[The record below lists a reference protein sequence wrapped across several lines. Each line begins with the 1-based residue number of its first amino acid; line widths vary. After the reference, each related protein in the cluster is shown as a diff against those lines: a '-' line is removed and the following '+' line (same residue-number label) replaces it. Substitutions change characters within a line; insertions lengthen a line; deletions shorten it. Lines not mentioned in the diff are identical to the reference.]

1 MKYIIKWTEQN
12 KSIGKIEWQ
21 SNEVDANQ
29 ILAVLKYVE
38 KKYRLTDVYIE
49 DEMQQTWRKKDFLKM
64 FEKERENPH
73 DIVIYFDGNFNHA
86 KKQAGIGF
94 VMYYRIH
101 NKRFRVRE
109 NAIFTNMTSNN
120 EAEYAALYFSL
131 VKLEEYQ
138 IQHIPIIIR
147 GDSLVVINQMN
158 GEWPVYEQNFLYW
171 IKKIEEKIKKLG
183 LNAHYENIQRTENK
197 EADQLARLAIE
208 GKEIRAEVEV

>member
-12 KSIGKIEWQ
+12 KLIGKIEWQ
-21 SNEVDANQ
+21 SNKIDAKQ
-29 ILAVLKYVE
+29 ILPAITHVE
-38 KKYRLTDVYIE
+38 KKYHPTDVFIE

-64 FEKERENPH
+64 FEKEKDNPD
-73 DIVIYFDGNFNHA
+73 DIVIYFDGNFDHA
-86 KKQAGIGF
+86 NKQAGIGF

-109 NAIFTNMTSNN
+109 NTVFTNMTSNN

-131 VKLEEYQ
+131 GKLEEYQ
-138 IQHIPIIIR
+138 IQHIPIIIC

-158 GEWPVYEQNFLYW
+158 GEWPVYEQDFLYW
-171 IKKIEEKIKKLG
+171 IEKIEEKIKKLG
-183 LNAHYENIQRTENK
+183 LNVHYENIQRNENK

-208 GKEIRAEVEV
+208 GKNIRAEVEV